1 MWTIYFTSQAHVAH
15 FTAAHNLNPSLG
27 RDLAGRRAAAPSRM
41 ASLSLTVL
49 LITSLLG
56 GGCARNIVDAR
67 RLPIEYEAPYVENA
81 QTIDLSQLSAPTISN
96 DSIDRGDVLD
106 VTVAT
111 SYSASADRHPATSPV
126 RVGDDGFADVPLIG
140 RLPLAGLNLSA
151 AEQAIEAAGIE
162 RGVFRDPV
170 VTVTMRRQRMSRVT
184 VLGAVEKPGIYEIP
198 HGSCAL
204 LNALVAAGGL
214 SKEAGTE
221 VELHRPIRAGAT
233 QQAAASGAD
242 SSIVQAQYA
251 VEQAVPPAEPGT
263 WRVDLNQAA
272 MRQESYGLTDGDVV
286 MVLKRD
292 PHPIHVLGLVRES
305 GEFELPVNREMRLLD
320 ALAKAKGVSSQ
331 VADKV
336 HVIRQIPGHT
346 EPLVINISLREAKTS
361 GKGNI
366 RLASGDV
373 VSVEQTPATIMYD
386 TLNNFVR
393 VGISGGIPLF

>member
-1 MWTIYFTSQAHVAH
+1 MWIIYFTSH
-15 FTAAHNLNPSLG
+15 TRAAHSTPALAVHRLRYSIG
-27 RDLAGRRAAAPSRM
+27 RYRAGRCAAAPSYTTRV
-41 ASLSLTVL
+41 LLTVL
-49 LITSLLG
+49 LITAFLG
-56 GGCARNIVDAR
+56 SGCARNIVDAR

-81 QTIDLSQLSAPTISN
+81 QTIDLSQLSAPTIGD

-151 AEQAIEAAGIE
+151 AEQAIEAAGVE

-221 VELHRPIRAGAT
+221 VELHRP
-233 QQAAASGAD
+233 
-242 SSIVQAQYA
+242 
-251 VEQAVPPAEPGT
+251 
-263 WRVDLNQAA
+263 
-272 MRQESYGLTDGDVV
+272 
-286 MVLKRD
+286 
-292 PHPIHVLGLVRES
+292 
-305 GEFELPVNREMRLLD
+305 
-320 ALAKAKGVSSQ
+320 
-331 VADKV
+331 
-336 HVIRQIPGHT
+336 
-346 EPLVINISLREAKTS
+346 
-361 GKGNI
+361 
-366 RLASGDV
+366 
-373 VSVEQTPATIMYD
+373 
-386 TLNNFVR
+386 
-393 VGISGGIPLF
+393 